1 MITVVLQYA
10 HVCVFFPDWSRASA
24 RPRGT
29 IQCGGNKAHERSHC
43 GEMYKLLLH
52 QRCLLGLPAKV
63 SQKSAV
69 CYFSF
74 CVLSQWTA
82 VLCYS
87 QTATLRPSQP
97 PPLFFSFFLLFF
109 FCLPLCLCLCT
120 PALRWTNYM
129 WSWISTEPFCR
140 PCSAKS
146 LPFEVL
152 AVQTHHPHDHII
164 SPKPDLCNTKWV
176 PSQTFLYVR
185 PQSHN
190 RWYCVFELVVIMEVS
205 SEKKIPR
212 WRLRL
217 FLTLTLL
224 HSIIMA
230 MRAGFLHFPPEQ
242 QINKTIY
249 FFQIL

>member
-97 PPLFFSFFLLFF
+97 PPFSFLFFCFSFSVCLYVFAFARQPWDELIICGLEFPLSPSVVPVQLKVFLS
-109 FCLPLCLCLCT
+109 
-120 PALRWTNYM
+120 R
-129 WSWISTEPFCR
+129 SWLCR
-140 PCSAKS
+140 PTI
-146 LPFEVL
+146 LM
-152 AVQTHHPHDHII
+152 T
-164 SPKPDLCNTKWV
+164 
-176 PSQTFLYVR
+176 
-185 PQSHN
+185 
-190 RWYCVFELVVIMEVS
+190 
-205 SEKKIPR
+205 
-212 WRLRL
+212 
-217 FLTLTLL
+217 TLL
-224 HSIIMA
+224 VPNQTYVTQSGS
-230 MRAGFLHFPPEQ
+230 RARHF
-242 QINKTIY
+242 
-249 FFQIL
+249 FM